1 LVVAALACAPTL
13 IMPAIASAQR
23 LGSRVLHEGMSGS
36 DVATLQA
43 ELTKAGFT
51 TPTVGVFGP
60 ITDRNV
66 KRFER
71 AYGLKVNGVVDAAVV
86 RRLGSVIAELSQ
98 TTGGAGVSAGPAK
111 TKTKNKAK
119 TKKTSTKPA
128 AKTSGPTGPTSATGP
143 TGGSGPT
150 GATGLT
156 GTTGSTAPPIP
167 HNGGSEHLGNRVLKP
182 GDEGHDVRVLQNYL
196 TVVGYFTPVTGD
208 FDAATERGVIAFEE
222 QQGENQDG
230 IVSYSLAD
238 ALRGAVAQI
247 ESAPVERASLN
258 SDGLA
263 TAPADAPPAVQAVIA
278 WANKI
283 AFKPYVYGGG
293 HASWNSRGYDC
304 SGSVSYALHGADLV
318 QAPEDS
324 SEFESYGLGGTGRWI
339 TIYATGGHAYMNV
352 AGLWFDTV
360 SQQESG
366 DRWSTKRVSPSA
378 GYIVRHPP
386 SF

>member
-1 LVVAALACAPTL
+1 
-13 IMPAIASAQR
+13 MPAIASAQR
-23 LGSRVLHEGMSGS
+23 LGSRVLREGMSGS

-43 ELTKAGFT
+43 DLTKAGFT

-60 ITDRNV
+60 ITESNV

-71 AYGLKVNGVVDAAVV
+71 KYGLKVNGVVDAAVV
-86 RRLGSVIAELSQ
+86 RRLGSVIDELSR
-98 TTGGAGVSAGPAK
+98 TTGGVGVSAGSANTK
-111 TKTKNKAK
+111 TKTR

-128 AKTSGPTGPTSATGP
+128 AKTNGPTGPTGP
-143 TGGSGPT
+143 TGASGPT

-156 GTTGSTAPPIP
+156 GTTGSTPQLPVIP
-167 HNGGSEHLGNRVLKP
+167 HNGSSEHLGNRVLKP
-182 GDEGHDVRVLQNYL
+182 GDEGHDVRVLQNFL

-208 FDAATERGVIAFEE
+208 FGTATESSVIAFEE
-222 QQGENQDG
+222 QQGDNQDG

-238 ALRGAVAQI
+238 ALRVAEAQV
-247 ESAPVERASLN
+247 ESAPVERAHLN
-258 SDGLA
+258 SEGIA

-324 SEFESYGLGGTGRWI
+324 SEFESYGLGGRGRWI
-339 TIYATGGHAYMNV
+339 TIYSTDGHAYMNV

-366 DRWSTKRVSPSA
+366 DRWSTKRVSPLA